1 MKQVL
6 INYIVKPEKV
16 DENATLI
23 KQVFEQLKETQLRG
37 VKYSA
42 YKMGENVFVHVAQFE
57 NEAAHQQF
65 TSLESFKA
73 FRKDMAERQ
82 IEKPVT
88 NNIEEIGSF
97 STMHHR

>member
-1 MKQVL
+1 MKQIL
-6 INYIVKPEKV
+6 TNYIVKPEKV
-16 DENATLI
+16 DENVKLI
-23 KQVFEQLKETQLRG
+23 RQIFQQMREEQLKG

-57 NEAAHQQF
+57 NEEVHQRF

-73 FRKDMAERQ
+73 FRKNIEERQ

-88 NNIEEIGSF
+88 NNIEELGSF
-97 STMHHR
+97 LAT

>member
-16 DENATLI
+16 DENAALI
-23 KQVFEQLKETQLRG
+23 KQVFAQLREAQLKG

-42 YKMGENVFVHVAQFE
+42 YKMGENVFVHIAQFE
-57 NEAAHQQF
+57 NEAAHQLF
-65 TSLESFKA
+65 TSLESFKT
-73 FRKDMAERQ
+73 FRKNIAERQ

-97 STMHHR
+97 STIYD

>member
-16 DENATLI
+16 DENAALVR
-23 KQVFEQLKETQLRG
+23 QVFTQLKAVRLGG
-37 VKYSA
+37 VKYSV

-57 NEAAHQQF
+57 SEAAHQQF
-65 TSLESFKA
+65 AALESFRL
-73 FRKDMAERQ
+73 FRQTMAERQ

-88 NNIEEIGSF
+88 NDIEEVGYF
-97 STMHHR
+97 STIRD

>member
-6 INYIVKPEKV
+6 TNYIVEPEKV

-23 KQVFEQLKETQLRG
+23 RQIFQQMRKEQLKG

-42 YKMGENVFVHVAQFE
+42 YKMGENIFVHVAQFE

-73 FRKDMAERQ
+73 FRKNIEERQ

-88 NNIEEIGSF
+88 NNIEELGSF
-97 STMHHR
+97 SAT

>member
-23 KQVFEQLKETQLRG
+23 KQVFAEMREVKLKG

-57 NEAAHQQF
+57 NEVAHQQF

-73 FRKDMAERQ
+73 FRKNIAERQ

-97 STMHHR
+97 STIHG

>member
-16 DENATLI
+16 DENAALI
-23 KQVFEQLKETQLRG
+23 KQVFQQMRDEQLKG

-42 YKMGENVFVHVAQFE
+42 YKMGENIFVHVAQFE
-57 NEAAHQQF
+57 SEAAHQQF

-73 FRKDMAERQ
+73 FRENIAERQ

-88 NNIEEIGSF
+88 NNIEELGSF
-97 STMHHR
+97 SAT

>member
-23 KQVFEQLKETQLRG
+23 NQVFVEMRELKLKG

-42 YKMGENVFVHVAQFE
+42 YKMSENVFVHVAQFE
-57 NEAAHQQF
+57 NEVAHQQF
-65 TSLESFKA
+65 TSLESFRA
-73 FRKDMAERQ
+73 FRKNMAERQ

-97 STMHHR
+97 STIHD

>member
-16 DENATLI
+16 DENTTLI
-23 KQVFEQLKETQLRG
+23 RQVFQQMKEVQLKG

-42 YKMGENVFVHVAQFE
+42 YKMGENIFVHVAQFE

-73 FRKDMAERQ
+73 FRKNIEERQ

-88 NNIEEIGSF
+88 NNIEELGSF
-97 STMHHR
+97 SARD

>member
-16 DENATLI
+16 DENAALI
-23 KQVFEQLKETQLRG
+23 RQVFQQMRDEHLKG

-42 YKMGENVFVHVAQFE
+42 YKMGENIFVHVAQFE
-57 NEAAHQQF
+57 NEKAHQQF

-73 FRKDMAERQ
+73 FRENIAERQ

-88 NNIEEIGSF
+88 NNIEELGSF
-97 STMHHR
+97 SAT

>member
-16 DENATLI
+16 DENTTLI
-23 KQVFEQLKETQLRG
+23 RQVFQQMKEEQLKC

-42 YKMGENVFVHVAQFE
+42 YKMGENIFVHVAQFE

-73 FRKDMAERQ
+73 FRKNIAERQ

-88 NNIEEIGSF
+88 NNIEELGSF
-97 STMHHR
+97 SATRD